1 MPEALPRR
9 AAAQVILS
17 CVIAATVGCGNS
29 RRLDDGDDA
38 GEIADGGN
46 PGQAVD
52 AAPPPPGPE
61 PLGRRSEERTLR
73 LIDGCIGVGVGET
86 ATFDFRYRHERG
98 PLELVL
104 LLDATASGTPLLN
117 ALRRGLQDELRS
129 GLLARFPGL
138 RVGVGIFSDFPTPP
152 YGLVL
157 DVPFMRLTPL
167 ATDPDDAIIAL
178 EGIRRRAGLDR
189 EEAPVEALYQTATN
203 RGNRYVVPA
212 RCPAVVGPED
222 RPPVGAFCANGGDD
236 HDLAAV
242 LFTDAP
248 PHNGPGGSAPYDPEI
263 VAGAHD
269 YDTTVAAME
278 AAGFRP
284 LFLVPE
290 DVEDVYRTFAR
301 DMGAVDASGEPVLLR
316 FPPVG
321 DDDDLAAWGD
331 ALVADLVAALDR
343 GIHAVDGAMDLVLVP
358 SALRGDEVVLD
369 WVSGIE
375 AVAVVP
381 DGRARPRD
389 DPPGFDDV
397 RAGAEITFRVRLSIP
412 ADLPDDARGSYGLS
426 LRLRRRLPPGD
437 DEGPRLTPVRQRDFL
452 VYAGAPGYCEDGRVR

>member
-1 MPEALPRR
+1 MEH
-9 AAAQVILS
+9 
-17 CVIAATVGCGNS
+17 
-29 RRLDDGDDA
+29 
-38 GEIADGGN
+38 
-46 PGQAVD
+46 PGQ
-52 AAPPPPGPE
+52 
-61 PLGRRSEERTLR
+61 
-73 LIDGCIGVGVGET
+73 
-86 ATFDFRYRHERG
+86 
-98 PLELVL
+98 
-104 LLDATASGTPLLN
+104 
-117 ALRRGLQDELRS
+117 
-129 GLLARFPGL
+129 
-138 RVGVGIFSDFPTPP
+138 
-152 YGLVL
+152 
-157 DVPFMRLTPL
+157 
-167 ATDPDDAIIAL
+167 IAL

-389 DPPGFDDV
+389 PGERGKARV
-397 RAGAEITFRVRLSIP
+397 MHRRRNALVAVPARSPAAGAAAAESVLGRC
-412 ADLPDDARGSYGLS
+412 RGASDHETG
-426 LRLRRRLPPGD
+426 GW
-437 DEGPRLTPVRQRDFL
+437 
-452 VYAGAPGYCEDGRVR
+452 